1 MRHAKRC
8 LSKGGFE
15 VQTATNFAYAMSC
28 LDTDISPEVVV
39 TDLHLDNGET
49 GWKIAEFCAE
59 RHPSAQIFTSFRPLA
74 QIRSPKICDGE
85 CQNSL
90 PGYRAGCDST

>member
-1 MRHAKRC
+1 MGPLCGCVYNSQGDTLAEPAKGLRAVIVEDDAQAMRHAERC

-15 VQTATNFAYAMSC
+15 VQTATNFACAMSC

-49 GWKIAEFCAE
+49 G
-59 RHPSAQIFTSFRPLA
+59 
-74 QIRSPKICDGE
+74 
-85 CQNSL
+85 
-90 PGYRAGCDST
+90 